1 MKNSL
6 DNYITQLLTPEFLG
20 VFVLMLSTFLIG
32 YFFGIYQEKS
42 KKRALINRLKKEVNT
57 LRSPKEIK
65 NIEVTYDE
73 IKPRR
78 YTTAKQQL
86 AASQKDTIPEKTK
99 QTIAAKART
108 EFVSYTHNK
117 PTLDFESIGKGDKY
131 NADRLTQIN
140 GIGPYIEQR
149 LNEIGIYN
157 YSQISSLQLR
167 DIVIITSLIDFFP
180 GRIEKDNWVQQANE
194 LKLTY

>member
-1 MKNSL
+1 MRNSL

-32 YFFGIYQEKS
+32 YFFGLYQEKS
-42 KKRALINRLKKEVNT
+42 KKRALINRLKREVNT
-57 LRSPKEIK
+57 LRSPKEIH

-73 IKPRR
+73 IKARK
-78 YTTAKQQL
+78 YTTVKQQL
-86 AASQKDTIPEKTK
+86 AASQKNTIPEKTK

-108 EFVSYTHNK
+108 EFVSYTHDK
-117 PTLDFESIGKGDKY
+117 PTLDFERIGKGDKY
-131 NADRLTQIN
+131 NSDRLTQIN

-157 YSQISSLQLR
+157 YSQISRLQLR

-180 GRIEKDNWVQQANE
+180 GRIERDNWVEQANE

>member
-1 MKNSL
+1 MRNSL

-32 YFFGIYQEKS
+32 YFFGLYQEKS

-57 LRSPKEIK
+57 LRSPKEIQ
-65 NIEVTYDE
+65 NIEVSYDE
-73 IKPRR
+73 IKPRK

-86 AASQKDTIPEKTK
+86 AASQKNTIPEKTK

-157 YSQISSLQLR
+157 YSQISRLQLR

-180 GRIEKDNWVQQANE
+180 GRIERDNWVEQANE

>member
-1 MKNSL
+1 MRNSL

-32 YFFGIYQEKS
+32 YFFGLYQEKS
-42 KKRALINRLKKEVNT
+42 KKRALINRLKREVNT
-57 LRSPKEIK
+57 LRSPKEIH

-73 IKPRR
+73 IKARK
-78 YTTAKQQL
+78 YTTVKQQL
-86 AASQKDTIPEKTK
+86 AASQKNTIPEKTK

-117 PTLDFESIGKGDKY
+117 PTLDFERIGKGDKY
-131 NADRLTQIN
+131 NSDRLTQIN

-157 YSQISSLQLR
+157 YSQISRLQLR

-180 GRIEKDNWVQQANE
+180 GRIERDNWVEQANE

>member
-1 MKNSL
+1 MRNSL

-86 AASQKDTIPEKTK
+86 AASQKDTIPKKTK

-180 GRIEKDNWVQQANE
+180 GRIERDNWVQQANE

>member
-1 MKNSL
+1 MRNSL

-32 YFFGIYQEKS
+32 YFFGLYQEKS

-57 LRSPKEIK
+57 LRSPKEIH

-73 IKPRR
+73 IKARK
-78 YTTAKQQL
+78 YTTVKQQL
-86 AASQKDTIPEKTK
+86 AASQKNTIPEKTK

-117 PTLDFESIGKGDKY
+117 PTLDFERIGEGDKY
-131 NADRLTQIN
+131 NADRLTKIN

-157 YSQISSLQLR
+157 YSQISRLQLR

-180 GRIEKDNWVQQANE
+180 GRIERDNWVEQANE

>member
-1 MKNSL
+1 MRNSL

-32 YFFGIYQEKS
+32 YFFGLYQEKS

-57 LRSPKEIK
+57 LRSPKEIQ
-65 NIEVTYDE
+65 NIEVSYDE
-73 IKPRR
+73 IKPRK

-86 AASQKDTIPEKTK
+86 AASKKNTIPEKTK

-117 PTLDFESIGKGDKY
+117 PTLDFERIGKGDKY

-157 YSQISSLQLR
+157 YSQISRLQLR

-180 GRIEKDNWVQQANE
+180 GRIERDNWVEQANE

>member
-1 MKNSL
+1 MRNSL

-20 VFVLMLSTFLIG
+20 VFALMLSTFLIG
-32 YFFGIYQEKS
+32 YFFGLYQEKS
-42 KKRALINRLKKEVNT
+42 KKRALINRLKKEVNM
-57 LRSPKEIK
+57 LRSPKEIQ
-65 NIEVTYDE
+65 NIEVSYDE
-73 IKPRR
+73 IKPRK
-78 YTTAKQQL
+78 YTTATQQL
-86 AASQKDTIPEKTK
+86 AASKKNTIPEKTK

-117 PTLDFESIGKGDKY
+117 PTLDFERIGKGDKY

-157 YSQISSLQLR
+157 YSQISRLQLR

-180 GRIEKDNWVQQANE
+180 GRIERDNWVEQANE

>member
-1 MKNSL
+1 MRNSL

-32 YFFGIYQEKS
+32 YFFGLYQEKS

-57 LRSPKEIK
+57 LRSPKEIQ

-73 IKPRR
+73 IKPRK

-86 AASQKDTIPEKTK
+86 AASQKNTIPEKTK

-157 YSQISSLQLR
+157 YSQISRLQLR

-180 GRIEKDNWVQQANE
+180 GRIERDNWVEQANE

>member
-1 MKNSL
+1 MRNSL

-32 YFFGIYQEKS
+32 YFFGLYQEKS

-57 LRSPKEIK
+57 LRSPKEIQ

-86 AASQKDTIPEKTK
+86 AASQKNTIPEKTK

-117 PTLDFESIGKGDKY
+117 PTLDFERIGKGDKY
-131 NADRLTQIN
+131 NVDRLTQIN

-157 YSQISSLQLR
+157 YSQISRLQLR

-180 GRIEKDNWVQQANE
+180 GRIERDNWVEQANE